1 MSRLRPLPSW
11 TKSVIL
17 ILATIILYV
26 ATARL
31 GLALALPPEKKAT
44 AVWLPSGI
52 ALAAI
57 LIGGYRIWP
66 GVWLGAFIAN
76 AWDIFSADNQF
87 SVGAHLVVSCG
98 IAVGSTLQ
106 PLLGASLLHRWIG
119 RDGLFD
125 GAKSVFKFAGIT
137 VLTCLVAPTIGVMVL
152 MLTGFAPWSKFAFA
166 WWTWWVGDL
175 IGVLIVTPLVLSWR
189 KFPRFALEPRR
200 LTEAAL
206 LLALLLGVALFVFG
220 GWDVWGIVAGTLTY
234 LTVPLLVWV
243 TFRFGQH
250 GATASL
256 LFVSKIAVWGTAHG
270 HGPFI
275 QPTLNESLLLL
286 QTFVGVLAVTTLA
299 LAGVLT
305 ERWQAEQAR
314 LRAIQELERALNEI
328 KTLRGLI
335 PICAWCKKIRNDAGS
350 WEQLEGYLREHTEA
364 EFSHGICPECLDAR
378 HVFDPNPDRKDT
390 MP

>member
-1 MSRLRPLPSW
+1 MSRLRLLPPW

-17 ILATIILYV
+17 ILATVVLYV

-31 GLALALPPEKKAT
+31 GLGFALPPEKKAT

-76 AWDIFSADNQF
+76 VWDVFGPDNQF
-87 SVGAHLVVSCG
+87 SVGAHLAVSCG

-106 PLLGASLLHRWIG
+106 PLLGARLLHRWIG
-119 RDGLFD
+119 SEVVFD
-125 GAKSVFKFAGIT
+125 GARSAFKFAGIT
-137 VLTCLVAPTIGVMVL
+137 LLTSLVASTIGVMML
-152 MLTGFAPWSKFAFA
+152 MITGFAPWSKYAFA
-166 WWTWWVGDL
+166 WWTWWVGDI
-175 IGVLIVTPLVLSWR
+175 IGILIVTPLVLSWSTPPSFAWDR
-189 KFPRFALEPRR
+189 RRALE
-200 LTEAAL
+200 AAV

-220 GWDVWGIVAGTLTY
+220 NWQLWDVVAGTLTY
-234 LTVPLLVWV
+234 LTVPLLVWS

-250 GATASL
+250 GATAGVL
-256 LFVSKIAVWGTAHG
+256 LVSKIAVWGTTQG
-270 HGPFI
+270 HGPFV

-299 LAGVLT
+299 LAGVLA
-305 ERWQAEQAR
+305 ERQRAEDAKAG
-314 LRAIQELERALNEI
+314 AIQQLERALHEI

-350 WEQLEGYLREHTEA
+350 WEQLEAYLRSHTEA
-364 EFSHGICPECLDAR
+364 EFSHGICPDCLEKR
-378 HVFDPNPDRKDT
+378 HPFDPHPNRDNAAP
-390 MP
+390 